1 MLQSIFWTAVLFI
14 YYIIQG
20 VLIMDKNDEL
30 EKTENFEESTKELKT
45 IIGKPV
51 EFSDDEINKVVM
63 SDDSDIMSDEE
74 FEEMLEN
81 NIPLYEDLSEEELLT
96 RQKEFAN
103 LSEEGRAMLRDISGI
118 QNSRIITLNA
128 LMCNSVAVIKD
139 AEDDIED
146 IEFSEEYL
154 KFLNWYDSLI
164 RTGTFYPRYEE
175 NEKIF
180 EDILNSGLETEDD
193 NNIFAYFKKK
203 YIEKV
208 RGICKEIEEPLSGI
222 EMEAAKRFEI
232 LSTTNINLI
241 KVFEN
246 IKEYE
251 GYNWNKFSN
260 CILNLSA

>member
-1 MLQSIFWTAVLFI
+1 MNR
-14 YYIIQG
+14 
-20 VLIMDKNDEL
+20 NDEL
-30 EKTENFEESTKELKT
+30 EKTENFEESMKELKT

-51 EFSDDEINKVVM
+51 EFSDDGIHKVVM

-103 LSEEGRAMLRDISGI
+103 LSEEGRKMLRDITGI

-128 LMCNSVAVIKD
+128 LMCNSVAIIKD

-222 EMEAAKRFEI
+222 EMEAAKRFET

>member
-1 MLQSIFWTAVLFI
+1 M
-14 YYIIQG
+14 
-20 VLIMDKNDEL
+20 MNRNDEL
-30 EKTENFEESTKELKT
+30 EKTKNFEESMKELKT

-51 EFSDDEINKVVM
+51 EISDDGINKVVM
-63 SDDSDIMSDEE
+63 PNDSDIMSDEE

-128 LMCNSVAVIKD
+128 LMCNSVAIIKD

-222 EMEAAKRFEI
+222 EMEAAKRFET
-232 LSTTNINLI
+232 LSTTNTNLI
-241 KVFEN
+241 KVFES

-251 GYNWNKFSN
+251 GYNWDTFAKDV
-260 CILNLSA
+260 LQ

>member
-1 MLQSIFWTAVLFI
+1 M
-14 YYIIQG
+14 
-20 VLIMDKNDEL
+20 NRNNEL
-30 EKTENFEESTKELKT
+30 EKTENFEESMKGLKT

-51 EFSDDEINKVVM
+51 EFSDDGINKVVM

-81 NIPLYEDLSEEELLT
+81 SIPLYEDLSEEELLT

-103 LSEEGRAMLRDISGI
+103 LSEEGRKMLRDITGI

-128 LMCNSVAVIKD
+128 LMCNSVAIIKD

-164 RTGTFYPRYEE
+164 RMGTFYPRYEE

-222 EMEAAKRFEI
+222 EMEAAKRFET
-232 LSTTNINLI
+232 LSTTNTNLI

-251 GYNWNKFSN
+251 GYNWDAFSKDV
-260 CILNLSA
+260 LK

>member
-1 MLQSIFWTAVLFI
+1 M
-14 YYIIQG
+14 
-20 VLIMDKNDEL
+20 NRNNEL
-30 EKTENFEESTKELKT
+30 EKTENFEESMKELKT

-51 EFSDDEINKVVM
+51 EISDDGINKVVM

-81 NIPLYEDLSEEELLT
+81 NIPLYEDLTEEELLT

-118 QNSRIITLNA
+118 QNSRIVTLNA
-128 LMCNSVAVIKD
+128 LMCNSVAIIKD

-180 EDILNSGLETEDD
+180 EDILNSGLEFEDD

-222 EMEAAKRFEI
+222 EMEAAKRFET
-232 LSTTNINLI
+232 LSTTNTNLI

-251 GYNWNKFSN
+251 GYNWDTFAKDV
-260 CILNLSA
+260 LQ

>member
-1 MLQSIFWTAVLFI
+1 MER
-14 YYIIQG
+14 
-20 VLIMDKNDEL
+20 NDEL
-30 EKTENFEESTKELKT
+30 EKTENFKESMKGLKT

-51 EFSDDEINKVVM
+51 EFSDDGINKVVM

-118 QNSRIITLNA
+118 QNSRIVTLNA
-128 LMCNSVAVIKD
+128 LMCNSVAIIKD

-222 EMEAAKRFEI
+222 EVEAAKRFET
-232 LSTTNINLI
+232 LSTTNTNLI
-241 KVFEN
+241 KVFES
-246 IKEYE
+246 IKKYE
-251 GYNWNKFSN
+251 GYNWDTFAKDV
-260 CILNLSA
+260 LK

>member
-1 MLQSIFWTAVLFI
+1 MER
-14 YYIIQG
+14 
-20 VLIMDKNDEL
+20 NNEL
-30 EKTENFEESTKELKT
+30 EKTENFEESMKELKT

-51 EFSDDEINKVVM
+51 EFSDDGINKVVM

-103 LSEEGRAMLRDISGI
+103 LSEEGRKMLRDISGI

-128 LMCNSVAVIKD
+128 LMCNSVAIIKD

-164 RTGTFYPRYEE
+164 RTGTFYPKYEE

-222 EMEAAKRFEI
+222 EMEAAKRFET
-232 LSTTNINLI
+232 LSTTNMNLI

-251 GYNWNKFSN
+251 GYNWDTFSKDV
-260 CILNLSA
+260 LK

>member
-1 MLQSIFWTAVLFI
+1 
-14 YYIIQG
+14 
-20 VLIMDKNDEL
+20 MDRNNDL
-30 EKTENFEESTKELKT
+30 EKTENFEESMKGLKT

-51 EFSDDEINKVVM
+51 EFSDDGINKVVM
-63 SDDSDIMSDEE
+63 SEDSDVMSDEE

-128 LMCNSVAVIKD
+128 LMCNSVAIIKD

-222 EMEAAKRFEI
+222 EMEAAKRFET

-251 GYNWNKFSN
+251 GYDWNKFSN

>member
-1 MLQSIFWTAVLFI
+1 MNR
-14 YYIIQG
+14 
-20 VLIMDKNDEL
+20 NDEL
-30 EKTENFEESTKELKT
+30 EKTENFEESMKGLKT

-51 EFSDDEINKVVM
+51 EISDIGTHKVVM
-63 SDDSDIMSDEE
+63 SEDSDIMSDEE

-103 LSEEGRAMLRDISGI
+103 LSEEGRKMLRDITGI

-128 LMCNSVAVIKD
+128 LMCNSVAIIKD
-139 AEDDIED
+139 ADDDIED

-222 EMEAAKRFEI
+222 EMEAAKRFET

>member
-1 MLQSIFWTAVLFI
+1 MET
-14 YYIIQG
+14 
-20 VLIMDKNDEL
+20 NEEL
-30 EKTENFEESTKELKT
+30 EKTENFEENMRELKT

-51 EFSDDEINKVVM
+51 EFSDDGIHKVIM
-63 SDDSDIMSDEE
+63 SEDSDVMNDED
-74 FEEMLEN
+74 FENMLEN
-81 NIPLYEDLSEEELLT
+81 NIPLYEDLTEEELLT

-103 LSEEGRAMLRDISGI
+103 LSEEGREMLRDISGI

-128 LMCNSVAVIKD
+128 LMCNSVVIIKD

-180 EDILNSGLETEDD
+180 EDILNSGLENEDD

-208 RGICKEIEEPLSGI
+208 RGVCKEIEEPLSGI
-222 EMEAAKRFEI
+222 EMEAAKRFET
-232 LSTTNINLI
+232 LSTTNMNLI
-241 KVFEN
+241 KAFEN

-251 GYNWNKFSN
+251 GYDWDTFSKN
-260 CILNLSA
+260 VLK

>member
-1 MLQSIFWTAVLFI
+1 MNR
-14 YYIIQG
+14 
-20 VLIMDKNDEL
+20 NDEL
-30 EKTENFEESTKELKT
+30 EKTENFEESMKELKT

-51 EFSDDEINKVVM
+51 EISDIGTHKVVM
-63 SDDSDIMSDEE
+63 SEDSNVMSDEE

-103 LSEEGRAMLRDISGI
+103 LSEEGRKMLRDITGI

-128 LMCNSVAVIKD
+128 LMCNSVAIIKD

-222 EMEAAKRFEI
+222 EMEAAKRFET

>member
-1 MLQSIFWTAVLFI
+1 MERN
-14 YYIIQG
+14 
-20 VLIMDKNDEL
+20 NDL
-30 EKTENFEESTKELKT
+30 EKTENFEESMKGLKT

-51 EFSDDEINKVVM
+51 EFSDDGINKVVM

-128 LMCNSVAVIKD
+128 LMCNSVAIIKD

-180 EDILNSGLETEDD
+180 EDILNSGLESEDD

-222 EMEAAKRFEI
+222 EMEAAKRFET
-232 LSTTNINLI
+232 LSTTNMNLI

-246 IKEYE
+246 IKNYDNYDWE
-251 GYNWNKFSN
+251 KFSN
-260 CILNLSA
+260 EVLKK

>member
-1 MLQSIFWTAVLFI
+1 M
-14 YYIIQG
+14 
-20 VLIMDKNDEL
+20 NRNNEL
-30 EKTENFEESTKELKT
+30 EKTENFEESMKGLKT
-45 IIGKPV
+45 IIEPV
-51 EFSDDEINKVVM
+51 EFSDDGINKVVM

-128 LMCNSVAVIKD
+128 LMCNSVAIIKD